1 MTYEEELPIFIKMAQ
16 DEREVIYAEMYKTE
30 SYQEMAELEQKLK
43 KLEKEHYRKYCE
55 LRGKYHLPPP
65 TPIDNSKD
73 MIDSS
78 E

>member
-1 MTYEEELPIFIKMAQ
+1 MTYEEELSIFMKRAQ
-16 DEREVIYAEMYKTE
+16 DERYVIYAEMNKTKA
-30 SYQEMAELEQKLK
+30 YQKIADLDQKLK
-43 KLEKEHYRKYCE
+43 KLQKKQYKEYCE
-55 LRGKYHLPPP
+55 LREKHHLPPP

>member
-1 MTYEEELPIFIKMAQ
+1 MTYEEELLIFMKRTKK
-16 DEREVIYAEMYKTE
+16 EREVIYDEMYKTE
-30 SYQEMAELEQKLK
+30 SYQGMAELGQKLK
-43 KLEKEHYRKYCE
+43 KLQKKQYKEYCE
-55 LRGKYHLPPP
+55 LRAKHHLPPP